1 MVKGF
6 EHLTIEGDK
15 MKKALLLLLAALLSG
30 CSSENNLIQIF
41 AMDQT
46 APVITFVE
54 KPYLVEGQYDLNKLA
69 IVTDISNFTVE
80 TRAES
85 ADENHIEVCVE
96 AEDEYQNS
104 STLCKTYALIRDDEF
119 MMYDLQNNTPDE
131 LVEQYLDHH
140 DLDSD
145 SIGFFYQNTVS
156 GAAYLYNGSELFT
169 GASTIKVP
177 LAMLYTDM
185 IHADKLS
192 YTTVLQF
199 IEEDIE
205 AGGGRTALD
214 NAVNSALSV
223 DYLLQQSI
231 MNSDNTA
238 TNILLRN
245 YNRFTKDL
253 FRMDYA
259 AFYPKR
265 YPAAFYSENLITAEL
280 MLNVIRSLYQNAE
293 DYAKIIR
300 DMKEAEPDA
309 YFKQLIDDIEIAHKY
324 GLYGNVEHDMGILYT
339 EEPILLGVFTKDII
353 NSKQVIAELARMM
366 ELYAAVHYGENV

>member
-1 MVKGF
+1 
-6 EHLTIEGDK
+6 
-15 MKKALLLLLAALLSG
+15 
-30 CSSENNLIQIF
+30 
-41 AMDQT
+41 
-46 APVITFVE
+46 
-54 KPYLVEGQYDLNKLA
+54 
-69 IVTDISNFTVE
+69 
-80 TRAES
+80 
-85 ADENHIEVCVE
+85 
-96 AEDEYQNS
+96 
-104 STLCKTYALIRDDEF
+104 
-119 MMYDLQNNTPDE
+119 
-131 LVEQYLDHH
+131 
-140 DLDSD
+140 
-145 SIGFFYQNTVS
+145 
-156 GAAYLYNGSELFT
+156 
-169 GASTIKVP
+169 
-177 LAMLYTDM
+177 MLYTDM

-280 MLNVIRSLYQNAE
+280 MLNVIRSLYQNAD

-324 GLYGNVEHDMGILYT
+324 GLYGNVVYRGTHFIGRVY
-339 EEPILLGVFTKDII
+339 
-353 NSKQVIAELARMM
+353 
-366 ELYAAVHYGENV
+366 